1 MDDKLFEELKTSLK
15 EAVAISKGVQS
26 PARRTVLCLDKAGQ
40 PTVLSQETA
49 AGPDVKLIREK
60 LDLSQS
66 EFARLI
72 KVSVRTLQNWEQ
84 GNRQPTG
91 PAEVLLELVSK
102 SPKIVLETLHSKI

>member
-15 EAVAISKGVQS
+15 EAVAISKGEKA
-26 PARRTVLCLDKAGQ
+26 PARNTVWGMDKNDR
-40 PTVLSQETA
+40 PLMLRRETA
-49 AGPDVKLIREK
+49 PKPDVKVIREK
-60 LDLSQS
+60 LELSQN

-91 PAEVLLELVSK
+91 PAEVLLELVGK
-102 SPKIVLETLHSKI
+102 SPQVVLEALHSK